1 MTNTEKLQ
9 LTLHASGLKNVAGA
23 FKVRARF
30 KVKIG
35 SLDALDWLFWLST
48 AVLSASCVS
57 SNSTSCLFA
66 YIYITTI
73 IIIQLSSQGTSD
85 PFAIV
90 TLLASDP
97 GEKPRVLG
105 KTEGETI

>member
-35 SLDALDWLFWLST
+35 SLDALDLLFWLST

-57 SNSTSCLFA
+57 SNSTSSFA
-66 YIYITTI
+66 YIYITII

-105 KTEGETI
+105 KTEGETS